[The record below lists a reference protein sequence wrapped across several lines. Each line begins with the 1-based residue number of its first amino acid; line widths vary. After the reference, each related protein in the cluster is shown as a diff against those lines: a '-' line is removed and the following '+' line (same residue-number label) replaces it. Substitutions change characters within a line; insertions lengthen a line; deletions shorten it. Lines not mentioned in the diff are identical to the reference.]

1 MEDFA
6 TWFCLNNR
14 LNFTIDPQIN
24 VQDSQ
29 YYFGRQDIKEKI
41 QTQIRKAF
49 IAPGV
54 PKMMVYGQYGSG
66 KTQTLFYLEH
76 FLKTQTPTSAK
87 GVPHTLYLAIEMR
100 SNSTAAQLHMQMME
114 ALGKETVAQWIRKLF
129 NTSSNF
135 DEVLNL
141 ITDDPNIITSL
152 KELRATGDSPL
163 IAWRWLSGQKL
174 SAGELNGLQ
183 LTRNYGDMNAG
194 DLVKVIV
201 AIGNLANKVNEKLIF
216 LLDEFEQVRDVKSQ
230 DYAESIHQYLRR
242 LCEPVNANLGFI
254 IGFFATVIDEAP
266 EILRRPDIVTRI
278 GKINYIDLPYLQAV
292 ADVEQFIREML
303 RNLTVEAQ
311 VIQKIADNKL
321 NTEFGIY
328 PFDATSLS
336 VLADYAAS
344 DPTKALPRN
353 IINAI
358 NECAIQAWDE
368 QKHLIDESIIHNVAP
383 LMF

>member
-1 MEDFA
+1 M
-6 TWFCLNNR
+6 
-14 LNFTIDPQIN
+14 
-24 VQDSQ
+24 
-29 YYFGRQDIKEKI
+29 
-41 QTQIRKAF
+41 
-49 IAPGV
+49 
-54 PKMMVYGQYGSG
+54 
-66 KTQTLFYLEH
+66 
-76 FLKTQTPTSAK
+76 
-87 GVPHTLYLAIEMR
+87 
-100 SNSTAAQLHMQMME
+100 
-114 ALGKETVAQWIRKLF
+114 
-129 NTSSNF
+129 
-135 DEVLNL
+135 
-141 ITDDPNIITSL
+141 
-152 KELRATGDSPL
+152 
-163 IAWRWLSGQKL
+163 
-174 SAGELNGLQ
+174 
-183 LTRNYGDMNAG
+183 
-194 DLVKVIV
+194 KVIV
-201 AIGNLANKVNEKLIF
+201 AIGNLANRVNEKLIF

-292 ADVEQFIREML
+292 ADVEQFIKEML

-311 VIQKIADNKL
+311 VNQRITDNKL
-321 NTEFGIY
+321 DTEFGIY

-368 QKHLIDESIIHNVAP
+368 QKQMIDEAIIHNVAP